1 MHTLLHKNDHF
12 AKTDKRRESSKR
24 RFSLGTALTSAAARL
39 LPFQLTVALGPD
51 GSASGGLL
59 LDDGESVEGAVSEVA
74 FNASSSSSS
83 TSSSSSLAPSS
94 IRFTNTV
101 PSSGYVP
108 PASAT
113 LGTVR
118 FLLAG
123 LADGKP
129 SHATVSLTGQPQEAG
144 AKNALLRRLLICIHY
159 SIKTIILPRQTI
171 VGSVEGERAFIL

>member
-1 MHTLLHKNDHF
+1 
-12 AKTDKRRESSKR
+12 
-24 RFSLGTALTSAAARL
+24 
-39 LPFQLTVALGPD
+39 
-51 GSASGGLL
+51 
-59 LDDGESVEGAVSEVA
+59 VA
-74 FNASSSSSS
+74 FNASSSSSSS

-129 SHATVSLTGQPQEAG
+129 SHATVSLNGQPQEAG
-144 AKNALLRRLLICIHY
+144 AKNAFLRRLICIY
-159 SIKTIILPRQTI
+159 YCIKTIILPRQTN